1 MGAWL
6 SLLFLI
12 PVLSSAVTV
21 ASWGDVTVSAIF
33 FFQNTV
39 LIKLLDSRGIIW
51 SVNKTSY
58 SRYRPPYRSHKTQT
72 VFLLFAE
79 GYVRFVEPQ
88 TGWTFK
94 NLLPIVS
101 SIQVQVHIV
110 TCLTSYWTSIKFMR
124 GRTQTNKKSLNRKV
138 LLSNPLYSYVLF
150 IKFSRIRRYD
160 VEYYTGNDP
169 LIQSKG
175 GRGYAINEYQLWPSI
190 PCKGK

>member
-88 TGWTFK
+88 TG
-94 NLLPIVS
+94 
-101 SIQVQVHIV
+101 
-110 TCLTSYWTSIKFMR
+110 
-124 GRTQTNKKSLNRKV
+124 
-138 LLSNPLYSYVLF
+138 
-150 IKFSRIRRYD
+150 
-160 VEYYTGNDP
+160 
-169 LIQSKG
+169 
-175 GRGYAINEYQLWPSI
+175 
-190 PCKGK
+190 